1 MHVEPGSGEIECERK
16 KREKDREKVESGL
29 GYSFCHCCMMFNM
42 PDRGRLAEVLY
53 PGQNAAELRS
63 LDGKS
68 CLHPIF
74 HFAHSPLFFICI
86 HIQALL
92 LLHISPMIIC

>member
-1 MHVEPGSGEIECERK
+1 MLVDPAGEIECERK
-16 KREKDREKVESGL
+16 KKAREKEGEEVESRL

-74 HFAHSPLFFICI
+74 HFAHSPFFFICI
-86 HIQALL
+86 HI
-92 LLHISPMIIC
+92 